1 MQVNRIVAENFRNI
15 VSQEI
20 CFQNGINVIYGKNA
34 SGKTNLLEAIYFFA
48 SGKSLRGSAE
58 KDFIRR
64 GEKLARISVEYET
77 MGSPGYMRNLS
88 VAFFGGNKKAMKCGG
103 AEVAKMSELLGRFR
117 ACVFTPDDLAL
128 IKGSPEERR
137 RFADISVSQ
146 MRPRFVRCLNDYFRV
161 LSQKNVFLKSAQNS
175 QNINF
180 DYLEILNEQLAKAA
194 GVIVKQRA
202 GFCKSIYK
210 YAKEIYREIS
220 GEKELFGMKYVSQ
233 TKKNYEDEEYTKNA
247 YMELF
252 KKNTERELKYGISLV
267 GPQKDDITFYLGK
280 DTDINLQ
287 STESAES
294 PEIYPKLF
302 ESGITAKSFGSRG
315 QQRSAVLALKLAQ
328 GELFREICGEYP
340 VFLLDDVFS
349 ELDEARRKYIL
360 SHASEKQIIITCCD
374 CDILGNFSDYN
385 GIKAFNGQYES
396 E

>member
-15 VSQEI
+15 AFQEI
-20 CFQNGINVIYGKNA
+20 CFEKGINVIYGKNA
-34 SGKTNLLEAIYFFA
+34 SGKTNLLEAIYIFA

-58 KDFIRR
+58 KNFIRR

-77 MGSPGYMRNLS
+77 NGSPGYMRNLS
-88 VAFFGGNKKAMKCGG
+88 VAFFGGNKKVMKCGG

-175 QNINF
+175 QNINY

-194 GVIVKQRA
+194 GVIVKQRY
-202 GFCKSIYK
+202 GFCKNIYK
-210 YAKEIYREIS
+210 YAKEIYRDIS
-220 GEKELFGMKYVSQ
+220 GEKELLGMKYVSQ
-233 TKKNYEDEEYTKNA
+233 TKQNYEDEEYTQSA

-252 KKNTERELKYGISLV
+252 KKNAERELKYGVSLV
-267 GPQKDDITFYLGK
+267 GPQKDDILFYLGK
-280 DTDINLQ
+280 DSDIELQ
-287 STESAES
+287 SQSFKES
-294 PEIYPKLF
+294 EIYPKLF

-360 SHASEKQIIITCCD
+360 SHAAEKQIIITCCD
-374 CDILGNFSDYN
+374 CDILGNISDYN
-385 GIKAFNGQYES
+385 VIRARNGQYES